1 MTNMVLH
8 HSSQALIQMHR
19 DRSALVLGDSVDF
32 KDLLGLVLELEA
44 VVAKLTYLNSSSAVH
59 LEVEAE
65 VGLLV
70 LERAY
75 EATTLKQVLG

>member
-8 HSSQALIQMHR
+8 PNSQALIQMHR
-19 DRSALVLGDSVDF
+19 DRSAPVLGDSVDF

-44 VVAKLTYLNSSSAVH
+44 VVAKLTFLNNSSAVH

-75 EATTLKQVLG
+75 EGTTLKQVLG